1 MIITN
6 YTDFRKNLAKIMD
19 EVLADHIPAII
30 TRESKQPL
38 VMISLEDFNSHQETF
53 YLTKS
58 AANRKRLVAS
68 LKNIAGKKQKK
79 RELIES

>member
-1 MIITN
+1 MIVTN
-6 YTDFRKNLAKIMD
+6 YTDFRKNLAQIMD
-19 EVLADHIPAII
+19 EVLSGHVPAII

-58 AANRKRLVAS
+58 KANKSRLVSS
-68 LKNIAGKKQKK
+68 LKNIEKGKYKE

>member
-1 MIITN
+1 MIVTN
-6 YTDFRKNLAKIMD
+6 YTEFRKNLARIMD
-19 EVLADHIPAII
+19 EVLSDHVPAII

-58 AANRKRLVAS
+58 TANRKRLVAS
-68 LKNIAGKKQKK
+68 LKNIEGNKQEK
-79 RELIES
+79 RDLIES

>member
-58 AANRKRLVAS
+58 TANRKRLVAS